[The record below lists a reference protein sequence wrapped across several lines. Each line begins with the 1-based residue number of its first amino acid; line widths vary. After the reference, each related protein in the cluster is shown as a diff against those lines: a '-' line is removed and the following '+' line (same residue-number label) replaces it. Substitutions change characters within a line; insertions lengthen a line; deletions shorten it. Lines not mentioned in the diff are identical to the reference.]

1 MLAAADR
8 KMRRDRSVKR
18 ASGSTRYP
26 SRTKKK
32 FEKVHLK
39 EESASQILR
48 SDGCPWKMKCKNGDF
63 LMCTISQS
71 NAMTPM
77 GNLNGFQTLGA
88 VGSGLLKMVIAAEE
102 AENLTGSIYI

>member
-1 MLAAADR
+1 
-8 KMRRDRSVKR
+8 
-18 ASGSTRYP
+18 
-26 SRTKKK
+26 
-32 FEKVHLK
+32 
-39 EESASQILR
+39 
-48 SDGCPWKMKCKNGDF
+48 
-63 LMCTISQS
+63 MCMISQS